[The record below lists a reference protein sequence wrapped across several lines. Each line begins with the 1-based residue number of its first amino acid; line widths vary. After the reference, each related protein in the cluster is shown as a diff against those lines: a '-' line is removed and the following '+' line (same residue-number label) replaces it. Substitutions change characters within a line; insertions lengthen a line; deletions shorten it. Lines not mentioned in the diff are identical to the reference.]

1 MKAVPLL
8 INNLSADVVVI
19 HDTKS
24 FRGSFSQ
31 LASRERC
38 CMSYPQAQHYRCP
51 IMHKINAPLDG
62 ALYSI
67 LTANTTIII
76 TLRVSSFTNP
86 LAPWTPA
93 MLTEPFLL
101 NVECNQYLAILLV
114 KGTKATARLTE
125 PQHC

>member
-1 MKAVPLL
+1 MIQNHSEAAFPSLQV
-8 INNLSADVVVI
+8 
-19 HDTKS
+19 
-24 FRGSFSQ
+24 
-31 LASRERC
+31 ASDAACLTPKRSITAAPSC
-38 CMSYPQAQHYRCP
+38 IKLTP
-51 IMHKINAPLDG
+51 PLDG

-93 MLTEPFLL
+93 MLAEPFLL
-101 NVECNQYLAILLV
+101 NAEFNQYLAILLV